1 LKVTGKNRRP
11 RIRIWDPDPCLNV
24 TDPQHCLQG
33 TNAKKTWFFVFCRQL
48 RDNET
53 VTVGEAD
60 VSLLVLAL
68 RDINGAEEN
77 PDLEFMEHD
86 LRGYLK
92 CLVQVLVKMLI
103 R

>member
-1 LKVTGKNRRP
+1 
-11 RIRIWDPDPCLNV
+11 
-24 TDPQHCLQG
+24 
-33 TNAKKTWFFVFCRQL
+33 
-48 RDNET
+48 
-53 VTVGEAD
+53 VTVSEAD

-92 CLVQVLVKMLI
+92 CLVQVPVKTLI

>member
-1 LKVTGKNRRP
+1 MSRIHNTACKELILLKTC
-11 RIRIWDPDPCLNV
+11 I
-24 TDPQHCLQG
+24 
-33 TNAKKTWFFVFCRQL
+33 FCRQL

-53 VTVGEAD
+53 VTVSEAE

-92 CLVQVLVKMLI
+92 CLVQVPVETLI